1 MRGFERPGPR
11 TEMDNARHDLRRW
24 DEGPRR
30 DLEHDLRLCEPL
42 YEDRKASIR
51 FAAWHGDK
59 ALGDLTLEHQGQT
72 FIIADPVEPAEEE
85 RRGDVVGQIGDNLAR
100 RIRQLRR
107 VDRQRVGGYHIEA
120 PGIAN
125 GELFKSRKT
134 TRVTFDR
141 DNPTGVGGE
150 QRTGQPAGTG
160 ADLDDR
166 GILQRPGGPDDPAR
180 QVQVEEEML
189 PENLARL

>member
-11 TEMDNARHDLRRW
+11 TEMDNARHDLGGW

-51 FAAWHGDK
+51 FAARHGDK

-72 FIIADPVEPAEEE
+72 LIIVDPVEPAEEE
-85 RRGDVVGQIGDNLAR
+85 RRGDVVGQIGDNPAR
-100 RIRQLRR
+100 WIRKLRR
-107 VDRQRVGGYHIEA
+107 VDGQRVGGYHIKA
-120 PGIAN
+120 PGIEN
-125 GELFKSRKT
+125 SEFFERRKT
-134 TRVTFDR
+134 TRITFDR
-141 DNPTGVGGE
+141 DNPAGAGGE
-150 QRTGQPAGTG
+150 QRTRQPAGTG

-166 GILQRPGGPDDPAR
+166 GILQRPGSPDDPAR

-189 PENLARL
+189 SENLARL